1 MMGNEFI
8 KNIKRYCLWLV
19 DATPQ
24 EIFGMPLVKERI
36 KLCKQDRL
44 NGAPD
49 RQKLADSAHLFRET
63 QNPDIYIAIPKT
75 SSENRF
81 YIPIDWLD
89 KSIIPGDGLRIIPDA
104 KLYHFGILTSSVHM
118 AWMRLTAG
126 RLKSDYSYSNTLVY
140 NNFIWPSLNEK
151 QQAKIEA
158 TAKGILDVR
167 AKYSESSF
175 AALYDPLTMPP
186 ELLKAHKLNDDAV
199 LEVYG
204 FSKGAGEEEIV
215 TELMKMYETHA
226 VKELRTKEK

>member
-126 RLKSDYSYSNTLVY
+126 RLKSDYSYSITLV
-140 NNFIWPSLNEK
+140 
-151 QQAKIEA
+151 
-158 TAKGILDVR
+158 
-167 AKYSESSF
+167 
-175 AALYDPLTMPP
+175 
-186 ELLKAHKLNDDAV
+186 
-199 LEVYG
+199 
-204 FSKGAGEEEIV
+204 
-215 TELMKMYETHA
+215 
-226 VKELRTKEK
+226 

>member
-1 MMGNEFI
+1 MLIHGDNLMAL
-8 KNIKRYCLWLV
+8 KAL
-19 DATPQ
+19 
-24 EIFGMPLVKERI
+24 ER
-36 KLCKQDRL
+36 DF
-44 NGAPD
+44 A
-49 RQKLADSAHLFRET
+49 
-63 QNPDIYIAIPKT
+63 
-75 SSENRF
+75 
-81 YIPIDWLD
+81 